1 MKDKKIHA
9 NRRKAAIYA
18 VVEPEGCTNRHLDSC
33 AQLPATGGR
42 SKGQP
47 SAAFGPNS
55 LQEAVAYFSDD
66 LDAATEFLAAIRWP
80 EGAQCPACESTQHSY
95 LSTRRIWKCRECGRQ
110 YSAKL
115 GTIFEDSPIPL
126 DKWML
131 AVWLIVNCK
140 NGVSSYEIAKDVKV
154 TQKSAWFMLHRI
166 REAMSTTKGFGTNPK
181 LGHSDGGSGVEV
193 DETFVGGRFRNMH
206 KSKKVELQRIRGE
219 QRETDLH
226 IGKTIVMGML
236 DRDLREVRAHVIP
249 NVQRETLQN
258 AILKHVKFGSRVFTD
273 EWTGYN
279 GLNWRFVHDVVNH
292 METYVNGIVHTQ
304 GIENFWSLFKRT
316 LRGTYVSVEPFHLQ
330 RYADEQA
337 FRFNNRG
344 GKNKDDRITD
354 GQRFRKVLAQVVGKR
369 LTYAELT
376 GKVGETTPF

>member
-1 MKDKKIHA
+1 MTHKNMQGFSPKLLSG
-9 NRRKAAIYA
+9 A
-18 VVEPEGCTNRHLDSC
+18 VVEDESST
-33 AQLPATGGR
+33 
-42 SKGQP
+42 KGQVNTAVKESRNG
-47 SAAFGPNS
+47 SADFGPNS
-55 LQEAVAYFSDD
+55 LQEAIQYFSGN
-66 LDAATEFLAAIRWP
+66 LDTATEFLATIRWP
-80 EGAQCPACESTQHSY
+80 EGAQCPACESRQHSY
-95 LSTRRIWKCRECGRQ
+95 ISTRRIWKCRDCGRQ

-166 REAMSTTKGFGTNPK
+166 REAMGTKGFGAKPK
-181 LGHSDGGSGVEV
+181 LGHSDGGNGVEV

-206 KSKKVELQRIRGE
+206 KDKKVELQRLRGE
-219 QRETDLH
+219 QIEPDLH
-226 IGKTIVMGML
+226 IGKAIVMGML

-258 AILKHVKFGSRVFTD
+258 AILKHVKYGSRVFTD
-273 EWTGYN
+273 EWAGYN
-279 GLNWRFVHDVVNH
+279 GLNYRFVHDVVNH
-292 METYVNGIVHTQ
+292 IETYVNGQVHTQ
-304 GIENFWSLFKRT
+304 GIENFWSLLKRT
-316 LRGTYVSVEPFHLQ
+316 LRGTYVAVEPFHLQ
-330 RYADEQA
+330 RYVDEQV

>member
-1 MKDKKIHA
+1 MKHKKMQGFSP
-9 NRRKAAIYA
+9 KLLSGA
-18 VVEPEGCTNRHLDSC
+18 VVEPEDSTKE
-33 AQLPATGGR
+33 QFTTGVKR
-42 SKGQP
+42 SVSG
-47 SAAFGPNS
+47 SADFGPNS
-55 LQEAVAYFSDD
+55 LQEAIAYFAGD

-95 LSTRRIWKCRECGRQ
+95 ISTRRIWKCRDCGRQ

-131 AVWLIVNCK
+131 AVWMIVNCK

-166 REAMSTTKGFGTNPK
+166 REAMGTAKGFGAKPK

-206 KSKKVELQRIRGE
+206 KNKKVELQRSRGE
-219 QRETDLH
+219 QIEPDLH
-226 IGKTIVMGML
+226 IGKAIVMGML

-258 AILKHVKFGSRVFTD
+258 AILKHVKYGSRVFTD
-273 EWTGYN
+273 EWAGYN
-279 GLNWRFVHDVVNH
+279 GLNYRFVHDVVNH

-304 GIENFWSLFKRT
+304 GIENFWSLFKRM

-344 GKNKDDRITD
+344 GKKKDDRITD
-354 GQRFRKVLAQVVGKR
+354 GQRFRKVLGQVVGKR

>member
-1 MKDKKIHA
+1 MTDKKIGESGVNGGSEASMEAKKHHQSTLILRA
-9 NRRKAAIYA
+9 QSTSTKLQRKAWLSA
-18 VVEPEGCTNRHLDSC
+18 DS
-33 AQLPATGGR
+33 
-42 SKGQP
+42 
-47 SAAFGPNS
+47 GPNS
-55 LQEAVAYFSDD
+55 LHEAIAYFSGD
-66 LDAATEFLAAIRWP
+66 LDAATEFLAAVRWP
-80 EGAQCPACESTQHSY
+80 DGPQCPACESRQNSY
-95 LSTRRIWKCRECGRQ
+95 ISTRRIWKCRDCGRQ

-131 AVWLIVNCK
+131 AVWMIVNCK

-166 REAMSTTKGFGTNPK
+166 REAMSTKKGFGTLPK
-181 LGHSDGGSGVEV
+181 LGHSDGGGGVEV
-193 DETFVGGRFRNMH
+193 DETFVGGKLVNMH
-206 KSKKVELQRIRGE
+206 KSKKVELQRLRSE
-219 QRETDLH
+219 QTEPDYH
-226 IGKTIVMGML
+226 HKTIVMGML

-258 AILKHVKFGSRVFTD
+258 AILKHVKYGSRLFTD
-273 EWTGYN
+273 EWPGYTG
-279 GLNWRFVHDVVNH
+279 LHRRFVHDVVNH

-304 GIENFWSLFKRT
+304 GVENFWSLFKRT
-316 LRGTYVSVEPFHLQ
+316 LKGTYVSVEPFHLQ

-344 GKNKDDRITD
+344 GKKKDDRITD